1 MTAGQSV
8 DGADPLHSS
17 FVWHSLSGPE
27 AHFVLETGAYVI
39 GASVFWRFARNAPQP
54 PIADRLLLLGGALL
68 GAMLGSKLLHVLE
81 HLPTLLSRDEWALWL
96 GGKSVLGGFL
106 GGTLGVEL
114 VKKSIGWATP
124 TGDPWVPALAAGL
137 VVGRLGCQLSGTWD
151 QTYGAPT
158 TLPWAWDYG
167 DGVGRHPA
175 ALYEMALVTLAFTVT
190 GMTKM
195 RRHSG
200 AQFAAFLFCYCV
212 IRFGLEWLKP
222 PFGDAAQDSLP
233 VALYAKLTAIQWAAL
248 LGMAWYFCL
257 LRIRLSTPSPR

>member
-1 MTAGQSV
+1 MSQVTRTRSPRTVPEEPQRIRGV
-8 DGADPLHSS
+8 
-17 FVWHSLSGPE
+17 VRLSARE
-27 AHFVLETGAYVI
+27 L
-39 GASVFWRFARNAPQP
+39 RFQR
-54 PIADRLLLLGGALL
+54 R
-68 GAMLGSKLLHVLE
+68 
-81 HLPTLLSRDEWALWL
+81 
-96 GGKSVLGGFL
+96 
-106 GGTLGVEL
+106 
-114 VKKSIGWATP
+114 
-124 TGDPWVPALAAGL
+124 
-137 VVGRLGCQLSGTWD
+137 
-151 QTYGAPT
+151 
-158 TLPWAWDYG
+158 
-167 DGVGRHPA
+167 
-175 ALYEMALVTLAFTVT
+175 VTLAFTVT